1 MGIFWCSKSRSWM
14 SCVIGINRRMSNVVP
29 SKLPNVS
36 TRLHISFLRSQHER
50 SKIKLSTRKWAR
62 TSPWKIILEK
72 WYRQYTSSLHLC
84 IGSFTIS
91 NLTSRPSRPN
101 VHISFVRSQRE
112 RCNIKPVN
120 TKTSKNEPLKNSL
133 RKMVRQC
140 TSSLHLCIGSFT
152 IFNSTSSPSRPTVH
166 RNLQHPQTTFP
177 TYMADKL
184 LIENRTIILQN

>member
-1 MGIFWCSKSRSWM
+1 M
-14 SCVIGINRRMSNVVP
+14 
-29 SKLPNVS
+29 
-36 TRLHISFLRSQHER
+36 
-50 SKIKLSTRKWAR
+50 
-62 TSPWKIILEK
+62 LEK

-133 RKMVRQC
+133 RQMVKAMHIFSTFMYWIFYYLQLNLKSISSKCIPQFTTSNLLSSPFARGEYCTRWKSPRLTRRNNTCMAILKCLQTSNHISYIHSRQ
-140 TSSLHLCIGSFT
+140 IVDREPYN
-152 IFNSTSSPSRPTVH
+152 NSTTK
-166 RNLQHPQTTFP
+166 NL
-177 TYMADKL
+177 
-184 LIENRTIILQN
+184 